1 MLAKAAAIKPPRADC
16 RELTALRALYSLRRF
31 LYRAV
36 MTENDNADWFDPD
49 IAAMSLG
56 YGEKAGLQIYR
67 NYTRSFEKRAIEL
80 FVVALN
86 ELPFDTVELE
96 RFSSLLVT
104 EEPRFLPIITCA
116 FADDLLVAA
125 FKHALPNNVPGGKKD
140 LFGGYGP
147 LSSFAQR
154 IKLAVAF
161 NMVSSDLLL
170 ELDKVRNV
178 RNKLSHSWDVSDFS
192 VLLRDSKLT
201 TIEPVEI
208 YMAEREQFKDR
219 IAQLDELGRLRL
231 RLVWIVCRLAYEAH
245 AYHRCKEA
253 NLNPSKAL
261 YGSPAT
267 AWLRSVAR
275 ISLDASK
282 RIIAAS
288 A

>member
-1 MLAKAAAIKPPRADC
+1 
-16 RELTALRALYSLRRF
+16 
-31 LYRAV
+31 

-49 IAAMSLG
+49 IAAMGLS

-80 FVVALN
+80 FVAALN

-116 FADDLLVAA
+116 FADDLLVVA
-125 FKHALPNNVPGGKKD
+125 FKHALPDFVPGGKKE

-147 LSSFAQR
+147 LSSFSQR

-161 NMVSSDLLL
+161 NVVSPDLAL
-170 ELDKVRNV
+170 ELDKVRSV
-178 RNKLSHSWDVSDFS
+178 RNKLSHSWDVSDFN
-192 VLLRDSKLT
+192 VLLKDGKLA
-201 TIEPVEI
+201 TIEPVES

-219 IAQLDELGRLRL
+219 VAQLDELGRLRL

-253 NLNPSKAL
+253 NLDPSKVL
-261 YGSPAT
+261 YGTPAT
-267 AWLRSVAR
+267 IWLRSVAK
-275 ISLDASK
+275 ISLDASN
-282 RIIAAS
+282 RIMKATG
-288 A
+288 